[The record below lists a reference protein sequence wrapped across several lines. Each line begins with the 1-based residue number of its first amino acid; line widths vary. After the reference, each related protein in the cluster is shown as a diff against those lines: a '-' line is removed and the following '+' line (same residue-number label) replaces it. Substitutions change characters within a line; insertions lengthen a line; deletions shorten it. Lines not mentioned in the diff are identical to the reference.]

1 MSPHGRPSRRR
12 IVPPNVPEDAD
23 VNAGPARVAVVGA
36 GMAGAACASRIA
48 GSGAEVHLF
57 DKSRGVGGRLATRRV
72 CWTDDAGVAHDT
84 AFDHGA
90 PGFSAQGAAFSRFVH
105 DRCLRGELHRWR
117 PRMASGSSAAP
128 EGFEQWVAGAGM
140 PALCRRLVD
149 GLPSTLGK
157 PVDALHR
164 ERQGW
169 RLAAKG
175 ASPGPVFSQV
185 VLAMPPRQAA
195 ELLAPH
201 HPGWANQARQRRM
214 AACWTLMAI
223 ADEPAGGTDWDVA
236 RPREGPLACIIRND
250 RKPGRPFERGRAHY
264 VAHANAA
271 WSETHLELPQAE
283 VQAALLRALADVLPE
298 TPRWRFSQVHLW
310 RYASVARAST
320 RTLQPFW
327 FDADLGL
334 GVCGD
339 YLGGA
344 GVEGAWVSGDA
355 LAARIESVREAVHA
369 PTVARQEDRSTT

>member
-1 MSPHGRPSRRR
+1 MS
-12 IVPPNVPEDAD
+12 
-23 VNAGPARVAVVGA
+23 AGLPRVAVVGA
-36 GMAGAACASRIA
+36 GMAGAACARRLA
-48 GSGAEVHLF
+48 DSGVEVHLF

-72 CWTDDAGVAHDT
+72 RWTDDTGVAHDT

-105 DRCLRGELHRWR
+105 DRCLRGELHRWS
-117 PRMASGSSAAP
+117 PRRAPGSFAP
-128 EGFEQWVAGAGM
+128 HDGVELWVAGAGM
-140 PALCRRLVD
+140 PALCRRLVS

-164 ERQGW
+164 EPQGW
-169 RLAAKG
+169 RVALRG
-175 ASPGPVFSQV
+175 ESPGPAFSHV
-185 VLAMPPRQAA
+185 VLAIPPRQAA
-195 ELLAPH
+195 ELLASH
-201 HPGWANQARQRRM
+201 HPGWATQARQRRM

-223 ADEPAGGTDWDVA
+223 ADESAGGPDWDVA
-236 RPREGPLACIIRND
+236 RPREGPLAWIIRND

-264 VAHANAA
+264 VVHANAA

-283 VQAALLRALADVLPE
+283 VQAALLCALADVLPT

-310 RYASVARAST
+310 RYASVARAGT

-355 LAARIESVREAVHA
+355 LAARIASVREAVHA
-369 PTVARQEDRSTT
+369 PAVARQEDRSTT